1 MESSERGRDDMID
14 RNKIIYAKSCVAWLI
29 CAGLLFVFCVTR
41 SEIISFL
48 LCSIYCIM
56 WGPFLCFLYFML
68 KHDES
73 FTPYKFAK
81 IIVRDA
87 KLVSW
92 RVKIERRKQLSR
104 RLQLIEMQIKE
115 DTRRWEERFSYL
127 CEHDNG

>member
-1 MESSERGRDDMID
+1 
-14 RNKIIYAKSCVAWLI
+14 
-29 CAGLLFVFCVTR
+29 
-41 SEIISFL
+41 
-48 LCSIYCIM
+48 
-56 WGPFLCFLYFML
+56 ML